1 MLEAKGK
8 TSDTRRKEKKKQ
20 DQGRVGKCRTDV
32 RTKTDKYRGKYSR
45 EGKLMRDR

>member
-8 TSDTRRKEKKKQ
+8 TNNTRRKRKKTQ

-32 RTKTDKYRGKYSR
+32 RTKTDKYIGKYSR
-45 EGKLMRDR
+45 EGKLIRDR